1 MKKITSITTIAIL
14 VMLSACLGGSNQ
26 AAGLAE
32 AERAFD
38 DGNYEAAQDI
48 LDDIFGKDDEK
59 MSATQLGRMSILYM
73 RIADECSDDA
83 DDNIG
88 AATKC
93 YMKAYNANADSA
105 QAYYYSLPIE
115 HSSHVQTLSRLH
127 EALTAPPSV
136 GDSIDHADCRDDSLP
151 E

>member
-1 MKKITSITTIAIL
+1 MTISIL
-14 VMLSACLGGSNQ
+14 VMLSACSVGGNQ

-38 DGNYEAAQDI
+38 AGNYEAAQDI
-48 LDDIFGKDDEK
+48 LDDIFDQDDR

-73 RIADECSDDA
+73 RLADESVDDA

-93 YMKAYNANADSA
+93 YMKAYKANADSA
-105 QAYYYSLPIE
+105 QTYYYNLPIE
-115 HSSHVQTLSRLH
+115 HSAHAQTLSQLH
-127 EALTAPPSV
+127 EALTAPPAL
-136 GDSIDHADCRDDSLP
+136 GDSIDHTDCCGDSLH